1 MPLTEPDL
9 WISHI
14 RLFTDTLFN
23 SHIKFT
29 ISAIRRCVVS
39 IVFSNSEI
47 GLCLTSPLRINA
59 NPFECP
65 ETSDLTGHYPCYSST
80 MS

>member
-14 RLFTDTLFN
+14 RLFTNTLFN
-23 SHIKFT
+23 SHIKNLT
-29 ISAIRRCVVS
+29 ATSDIRRRMVFIVS
-39 IVFSNSEI
+39 SNSVI

-59 NPFECP
+59 NPFECSFLLNSQGITP
-65 ETSDLTGHYPCYSST
+65 VTPLL
-80 MS
+80 